1 MKFSS
6 LAATLR
12 LSCLLLA
19 PAAGLLLTACATK
32 ETDTVAVDYS
42 KQDDA
47 LIQKYLADNKI
58 TTAQKQPSGLYYVP
72 VTTNASGTAAVA
84 GKTVAVLYTGTLL
97 DNTVFDASSKNGN
110 KPIEFVLGAGR
121 VIKGWD
127 EGIALMHK
135 GEKGVLLIPS
145 ALGYGAAGAGSA
157 IPPNTV
163 IKFDVEVTDVK

>member
-1 MKFSS
+1 MKSYF
-6 LAATLR
+6 APVALR
-12 LSCLLLA
+12 LAFLALPATSLLLS
-19 PAAGLLLTACATK
+19 ACATK

-72 VTTNASGTAAVA
+72 VTTNATGTAAA
-84 GKTVAVLYTGTLL
+84 GKTVVVLYTGTLL

-110 KPIEFVLGAGR
+110 KPIEFVLGTGR

-127 EGIALMHK
+127 EGIALMRK

-145 ALGYGAAGAGSA
+145 ALGYGANGAGSA

-163 IKFDVEVTDVK
+163 IKFDVELTDVK

>member
-1 MKFSS
+1 MKAYLASS
-6 LAATLR
+6 ALR
-12 LSCLLLA
+12 LFLLGL

-72 VTTNASGTAAVA
+72 VLANATGTAAVA
-84 GKTVAVLYTGTLL
+84 GKTTSVLYTGTLL
-97 DNTVFDASSKNGN
+97 NGTVFDASSKNGN
-110 KPIEFVLGAGR
+110 TPFSFVLGTGK

-135 GEKGVLLIPS
+135 GEKAVLLIPS
-145 ALGYGAAGAGSA
+145 ALGYGASGAGS

-163 IKFDVEVTDVK
+163 IKFDVELTDVK